1 MLLDANADANIQ
13 DTAYGSTALIIGF
26 LWNDFFSIK

>member
-1 MLLDANADANIQ
+1 VDIVRMLLDANADANIQ

-26 LWNDFFSIK
+26 L